1 MTTAMAVS
9 VAQFNIPQYVAAL
22 KAVVSCLDKDSP
34 RADASCVRM
43 TIGKGQM
50 QLSGN
55 HLGSHSLVLKLP
67 VQADDVDI
75 LVPGGPL
82 LNLTSRMGTPT
93 SLVIDIEE
101 DKIVYR
107 LGAYGTNSTPIY
119 SSAPATPVVLENEGI
134 LESNMIAGA
143 MRLITDYKSK
153 ENHIRLDITPDG
165 CSLTRRV
172 AASAYVQISWADNPI
187 ARWSANLTSRQL
199 QLVSYLES
207 PLTLSVGRAP
217 RRLILDSARG
227 SLTILTGKEADKI
240 PHFDR
245 APDAEFRASTTIDTR
260 LLLGAINWQ
269 STGASVGQAIQLHFT
284 NNNLLVQGAGEPA
297 SIPCT
302 ITGEASINLRACD
315 LTTVL
320 RGEGPIQL
328 TVRAFIIGDK
338 TISILLLEKEVN
350 GLSTR
355 ALLTENVTVVR

>member
-1 MTTAMAVS
+1 MTTAMTVS
-9 VAQFNIPQYVAAL
+9 VSQINVPQYVAAL

-43 TIGKGQM
+43 TISKGQM

-67 VQADDVDI
+67 VQADDADI

-82 LNLTSRMGTPT
+82 LNLTCRMGTPT

-107 LGAYGTNSTPIY
+107 LDSYGTNSTSIY
-119 SSAPATPVVLENEGI
+119 SGSPATPVILENEGI
-134 LESNMIAGA
+134 LESNLIAGA

-172 AASAYVQISWADNPI
+172 AASAYVQVSWADNPI

-207 PLTLSVGRAP
+207 PLTLSVGPAP

-245 APDAEFRASTTIDTR
+245 APDAEFRASTTVDTR

-284 NNNLLVQGAGEPA
+284 NSNLLVKGTGEPA

-338 TISILLLEKEVN
+338 AISILLLEKEVN
-350 GLSTR
+350 SLSTR